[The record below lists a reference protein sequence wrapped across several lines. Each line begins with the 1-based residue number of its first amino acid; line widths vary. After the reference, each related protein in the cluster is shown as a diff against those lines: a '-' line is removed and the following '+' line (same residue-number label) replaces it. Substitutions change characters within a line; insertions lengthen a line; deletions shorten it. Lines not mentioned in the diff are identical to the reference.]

1 VSTDNRPMSHYAP
14 FVPSDGTA
22 AGPPLEAP
30 ATSDD
35 LVMRDGFAIVFG
47 PGGGAWID
55 RPEGPRQDITPDA
68 HALTA
73 ELFGAPD
80 ESYDSVN

>member
-1 VSTDNRPMSHYAP
+1 MSTDNRPMSRYAP

-22 AGPPLEAP
+22 AGPPVEVP

-47 PGGGAWID
+47 PRGAAWID

-68 HALTA
+68 HALAA
-73 ELFGAPD
+73 ELFGSPA
-80 ESYDSVN
+80 ESSDSVN